1 MIVLALLWALAGC
14 GLSANHYFLIDQSLL
29 AHDPRR
35 ADAIMAQA
43 ESEYG
48 PRNRLL
54 YNMDRGMTLHLAGDY
69 VQSNSLLEQAA
80 LEVER
85 LYTRTVRTETA
96 AFLTNDNLLPYEGD
110 PYEHVMINVI
120 KALNYAAMGQLMDA
134 VM

>member
-1 MIVLALLWALAGC
+1 
-14 GLSANHYFLIDQSLL
+14 
-29 AHDPRR
+29 
-35 ADAIMAQA
+35 MAQA

-96 AFLTNDNLLPYEGD
+96 AFLTNDNLLHYEGD

-134 VM
+134 VRRRSSLSIGGMGVRAQPLVAS